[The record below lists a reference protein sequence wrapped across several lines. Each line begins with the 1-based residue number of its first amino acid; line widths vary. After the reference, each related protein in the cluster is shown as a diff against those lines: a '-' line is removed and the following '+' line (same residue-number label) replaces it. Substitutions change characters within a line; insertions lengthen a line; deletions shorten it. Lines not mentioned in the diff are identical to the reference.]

1 MANSR
6 RTASVLSPQAARPE
20 GEAAHG
26 ESATAESTRG
36 TAETRTPA
44 KRISPAD
51 NTLRVAL
58 DVRTWGMSGL
68 GTYLR
73 GTLQGFAASGLPVA
87 WTIVGPEEVREQLP
101 PGLEIARWIDFN
113 ASLYSIPGSLFY
125 PALGK
130 VDVFH
135 HPHYNLPL
143 ARVRRRVV
151 TAFDL
156 FHLKYGVWAKQHYQ
170 QFFLRRMRWSGATV
184 LTACEK
190 VKQELIELGRLA
202 PGQIKVITL
211 GAGPEAPRTPPAPA
225 DVTSLGGTP
234 LKGRWL
240 LSVGIDQPH
249 KNFDFLLTALTLYFK
264 RRPGA
269 PPFVWTGL
277 AADSLASRSRT
288 IHAEARRGMALESYA
303 DAERLER
310 LYAGA
315 FALIFPSLDE
325 GFGLPPLEAMARG
338 IPVICAR
345 REPMLSTLGDAAL
358 YFEPRESASL
368 WRMIDRLLD
377 SPALREEMIARGR
390 ARAARYRWER
400 TACETF
406 SAYAA
411 TARKPQLV
419 LSGEAT
425 DAIVAEC
432 RG

>member
-1 MANSR
+1 M
-6 RTASVLSPQAARPE
+6 
-20 GEAAHG
+20 
-26 ESATAESTRG
+26 
-36 TAETRTPA
+36 
-44 KRISPAD
+44 
-51 NTLRVAL
+51 AL

-68 GTYLR
+68 GTYLK
-73 GTLQGFAASGLPVA
+73 GMLQGFAATGLPVE
-87 WTIVGPEEVREQLP
+87 WTLVGPEAVREQLP
-101 PGLEIARWIDFN
+101 PGLEIKRWIDYN
-113 ASLYSIPGSLFY
+113 APIYSIPASTFY
-125 PALGK
+125 PSLGK

-170 QFFLRRMRWSGATV
+170 RFFLRRMRWSGATV

-190 VKQELIELGRLA
+190 VRQELIELGHLA
-202 PGQIKVITL
+202 PGQIKVVPL
-211 GAGPEAPRTPPAPA
+211 GSGPQRPRMRPAPA
-225 DVTSLGGTP
+225 DVVSLGGTP
-234 LKGRWL
+234 LRGPWL
-240 LSVGIDQPH
+240 LSVGIDMPH

-264 RRPGA
+264 RRPDS
-269 PPFVWTGL
+269 PSFVWTGL
-277 AADSLASRSRT
+277 AADAVARRGRQT
-288 IHAEARRGMALESYA
+288 HAEARRGIALEAYA
-303 DAERLER
+303 DPERLEQ

-315 FALIFPSLDE
+315 LALVFPSLDE

-345 REPMLSTLGDAAL
+345 REPMLSVLGDAAL
-358 YFEPRESASL
+358 YFEPHESASL

-377 SPALREEMIARGR
+377 TPDLREEMIQRGL
-390 ARAARYRWER
+390 ARAARYCWER

-419 LSGEAT
+419 LGRDVTES
-425 DAIVAEC
+425 IVAEC
-432 RG
+432 RR